1 MTQPRKP
8 KAHKRKTS
16 PPTATEQQEEYEAVI
31 EPDPLLKE
39 VGEANERITDP
50 RERERVVPS
59 RPC

>member
-1 MTQPRKP
+1 MEPRKP
-8 KAHKRKTS
+8 KRRKAKPT
-16 PPTATEQQEEYEAVI
+16 PPSATERKEEYEAVI